1 MSISKVLTYKLAN
14 YLLQDGDGVS
24 GHRNGVE
31 GLIIKDGVEDLIFVV
46 STEGRLPQQ
55 HFVCQ
60 DAKCPPVDGTAVTL
74 LE

>member
-46 STEGRLPQQ
+46 STEGRLPQ
-55 HFVCQ
+55 
-60 DAKCPPVDGTAVTL
+60 
-74 LE
+74 